1 LSPWAVV
8 AEGIG
13 KRYRI
18 SEGKRPDT
26 LFGAIREAFGSMVS
40 RSDADARTLT
50 SFWALRDLSFEI
62 DVGER
67 IGILGG
73 NGAGKSTLL
82 KILSRVTAP
91 TEGKAR
97 LRGRIASLLEVG
109 TGFHP
114 ELTGRE
120 NVYLNGAIL
129 GLSREDVDRV
139 FDAIVDFAGVETFI
153 DTPIKHYS
161 SGMQVRL
168 AFAVA
173 AQLEPDIM
181 IIDEVLA
188 VGDAAFTSKSQN
200 RIDEAARE
208 GRTILFVS
216 HSMQSV
222 RKLCNKAILLE
233 KGRITCVGDTDQ
245 VIERYEQ
252 GSKPPKTLG
261 RIPLLDWKN
270 RTWRDA
276 GARIAWAEVATEEEG
291 DGSLHIGAGI
301 RISFGVKLER
311 ERVGRPIKLAVK
323 LVNGDGIALANMIDT
338 DSNFAIESARAEETV
353 SVVLRDI
360 RFYPGLYYASLW
372 VGSTASEVWDCTHDC
387 IVFEIASGGKL
398 TQRRLPREA
407 GLLFLTPEWTRA

>member
-1 LSPWAVV
+1 MITGAVA

-26 LFGAIREAFGSMVS
+26 LFGAMREAFGSVLS
-40 RSDADARTLT
+40 GRDAKTRSSTD
-50 SFWALRDLSFEI
+50 FWALRGLSFQIEAGAR
-62 DVGER
+62 VS
-67 IGILGG
+67 ILGA
-73 NGAGKSTLL
+73 NGAGKSTLM
-82 KILSRVTAP
+82 KVLSRVTAP

-97 LRGRIASLLEVG
+97 LGGRVASLLEVG

-129 GLSREDVDRV
+129 GLSRQDIDRV
-139 FDAIVDFAGVETFI
+139 FDAIVDFSGVEEFI

-181 IIDEVLA
+181 IVDEVLA
-188 VGDAAFTSKSQN
+188 VGDAAFTSKSQK
-200 RIDEAARE
+200 RIEEAARE

-216 HSMQSV
+216 HNMQAV

-233 KGRITCVGDTDQ
+233 KGRLTCEGDTDQ
-245 VIERYEQ
+245 VIERYER
-252 GSKPPKTLG
+252 GSQPAKTLG

-276 GARIAWAEVATEEEG
+276 GARIAWAEVATEQEG
-291 DGSLHIGAGI
+291 DGSLHIGEGI
-301 RISFGVKLER
+301 RISFGVRMEQER
-311 ERVGRPIKLAVK
+311 IGRPIKLAVK
-323 LVNGDGIALANMIDT
+323 LVNGEGIALANMIDA
-338 DSNFAIESARAEETV
+338 DSNFAIEAARAEETI
-353 SVVLRDI
+353 SVTLNDV
-360 RFYPGLYYASLW
+360 RFYPGLYYASVW

-387 IVFEIASGGKL
+387 IVIEVASGGKL
-398 TQRRLPREA
+398 AQRRLPREA
-407 GLLFLTPEWTRA
+407 GLLFLTPEWKRA